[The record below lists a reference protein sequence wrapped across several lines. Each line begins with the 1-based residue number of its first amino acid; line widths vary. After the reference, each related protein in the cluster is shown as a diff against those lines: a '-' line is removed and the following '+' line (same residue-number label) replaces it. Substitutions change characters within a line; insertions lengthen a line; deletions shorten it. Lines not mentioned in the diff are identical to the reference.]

1 MRLRTRK
8 LASVLAVASTFMA
21 ATAGAQQAAGDA
33 ANTTA
38 PATGAPTAQPA
49 SRNSDQLQTVM
60 VTANKRKEDSS
71 KVATSI
77 SVISGDDLV
86 AQHIG
91 DFADMTRSIP
101 NISFSGGG
109 GGGDAGNGPGL
120 SNIEMRGV
128 SSTGGSATVGVY
140 LDDVSMTVAN
150 LYSMGSAEPKF
161 FDLDRVEVLR
171 GPQGTLYGASSM
183 GGTVKFI
190 SNQPNLKAQE
200 GSVYTEVSGSKGGGT
215 SYTGNAVFNQPIIPG
230 ELALRVGIQGGH
242 QAGYINQ
249 VSQDTG
255 AIISPGINK
264 EDDSVVRVALKW
276 APTRDLTI
284 TPSVFYQ
291 KVRTGDIDVAY
302 TQTQTGLPLPINQT
316 SKIVREPGNDK
327 LLVPS
332 LTVNYDT
339 GFGDLTSITSFF
351 QRNFSRIQDGS
362 TINSVVLGTQV
373 TDPALAAVVG
383 ALPSQVILGNQVRQ
397 FSQELRI
404 ASRPYDPSV
413 SPFTWVGGAYA
424 ANMHTNVAEHDPVNG
439 INAAFNAAGYSPSDP
454 DAVAG
459 AVTAGFPNDDSYAAQ
474 YHYHNRQTAVFGEA
488 NYYFAP
494 TLHATAGI
502 RYLQAKSSLEGTQAL
517 YYNNDGTNDGYSYNN
532 ISTTGN
538 KATPKFALTWEVDP
552 TDTVYAS
559 AAEGFRLGGASLKV
573 PQGLCGLANPSP
585 LTYAADSLWSYE
597 LGDKSRFL
605 NNRLS
610 VNASLFYIK
619 WKNMQQDIEL
629 ACDYNYDTN
638 VGAATSYGAEV
649 EIKAKPTSNLV
660 FDLAAG
666 VTHATLSDSDGQDA
680 GILGAVKGAN
690 IPGVPKFNMALTA
703 TYNFNLN
710 DDWYGFV
717 RAGAHWTGTSNGG
730 YSLLANGEDNPD
742 FHRPSYST
750 LDASAGLSYGKWDWT
765 IFVKN
770 MGNNQKVIQR
780 PIVQATTDEVYRIEP
795 RSIGISLGVKM

>member
-242 QAGYINQ
+242 HAVG
-249 VSQDTG
+249 VLPEG
-255 AIISPGINK
+255 AHRRHRRRLHADANRPAAAHQPDQQN
-264 EDDSVVRVALKW
+264 RA
-276 APTRDLTI
+276 
-284 TPSVFYQ
+284 
-291 KVRTGDIDVAY
+291 RTG
-302 TQTQTGLPLPINQT
+302 
-316 SKIVREPGNDK
+316 
-327 LLVPS
+327 
-332 LTVNYDT
+332 
-339 GFGDLTSITSFF
+339 
-351 QRNFSRIQDGS
+351 QRQ
-362 TINSVVLGTQV
+362 
-373 TDPALAAVVG
+373 
-383 ALPSQVILGNQVRQ
+383 
-397 FSQELRI
+397 
-404 ASRPYDPSV
+404 
-413 SPFTWVGGAYA
+413 
-424 ANMHTNVAEHDPVNG
+424 
-439 INAAFNAAGYSPSDP
+439 AAGAQP
-454 DAVAG
+454 D
-459 AVTAGFPNDDSYAAQ
+459 
-474 YHYHNRQTAVFGEA
+474 RQ
-488 NYYFAP
+488 
-494 TLHATAGI
+494 LRH
-502 RYLQAKSSLEGTQAL
+502 
-517 YYNNDGTNDGYSYNN
+517 
-532 ISTTGN
+532 
-538 KATPKFALTWEVDP
+538 
-552 TDTVYAS
+552 
-559 AAEGFRLGGASLKV
+559 RLRR
-573 PQGLCGLANPSP
+573 P
-585 LTYAADSLWSYE
+585 
-597 LGDKSRFL
+597 
-605 NNRLS
+605 
-610 VNASLFYIK
+610 
-619 WKNMQQDIEL
+619 
-629 ACDYNYDTN
+629 
-638 VGAATSYGAEV
+638 
-649 EIKAKPTSNLV
+649 
-660 FDLAAG
+660 DLD
-666 VTHATLSDSDGQDA
+666 HQ
-680 GILGAVKGAN
+680 
-690 IPGVPKFNMALTA
+690 
-703 TYNFNLN
+703 
-710 DDWYGFV
+710 
-717 RAGAHWTGTSNGG
+717 
-730 YSLLANGEDNPD
+730 LLPA
-742 FHRPSYST
+742 
-750 LDASAGLSYGKWDWT
+750 
-765 IFVKN
+765 
-770 MGNNQKVIQR
+770 
-780 PIVQATTDEVYRIEP
+780 
-795 RSIGISLGVKM
+795 

>member
-1 MRLRTRK
+1 
-8 LASVLAVASTFMA
+8 
-21 ATAGAQQAAGDA
+21 
-33 ANTTA
+33 
-38 PATGAPTAQPA
+38 
-49 SRNSDQLQTVM
+49 
-60 VTANKRKEDSS
+60 
-71 KVATSI
+71 
-77 SVISGDDLV
+77 
-86 AQHIG
+86 
-91 DFADMTRSIP
+91 
-101 NISFSGGG
+101 
-109 GGGDAGNGPGL
+109 
-120 SNIEMRGV
+120 
-128 SSTGGSATVGVY
+128 
-140 LDDVSMTVAN
+140 
-150 LYSMGSAEPKF
+150 
-161 FDLDRVEVLR
+161 
-171 GPQGTLYGASSM
+171 
-183 GGTVKFI
+183 
-190 SNQPNLKAQE
+190 
-200 GSVYTEVSGSKGGGT
+200 
-215 SYTGNAVFNQPIIPG
+215 
-230 ELALRVGIQGGH
+230 
-242 QAGYINQ
+242 

>member
-1 MRLRTRK
+1 M
-8 LASVLAVASTFMA
+8 
-21 ATAGAQQAAGDA
+21 
-33 ANTTA
+33 
-38 PATGAPTAQPA
+38 
-49 SRNSDQLQTVM
+49 
-60 VTANKRKEDSS
+60 
-71 KVATSI
+71 
-77 SVISGDDLV
+77 
-86 AQHIG
+86 
-91 DFADMTRSIP
+91 
-101 NISFSGGG
+101 
-109 GGGDAGNGPGL
+109 
-120 SNIEMRGV
+120 
-128 SSTGGSATVGVY
+128 
-140 LDDVSMTVAN
+140 
-150 LYSMGSAEPKF
+150 
-161 FDLDRVEVLR
+161 
-171 GPQGTLYGASSM
+171 
-183 GGTVKFI
+183 
-190 SNQPNLKAQE
+190 
-200 GSVYTEVSGSKGGGT
+200 
-215 SYTGNAVFNQPIIPG
+215 VFNQPIIPG

-242 QAGYINQ
+242 QGGYINQ

-255 AIISPGINK
+255 AVISPGINK

-291 KVRTGDIDVAY
+291 KVRTGDIDVSY

-316 SKIVREPGNDK
+316 SKLVREPGNDK

-332 LTVNYDT
+332 LTVNYGT
-339 GFGDLTSITSFF
+339 GYGDLTSITSFF
-351 QRNFSRIQDGS
+351 DRKFSRIQDGS

-373 TDPALAAVVG
+373 SDPALAAVVG
-383 ALPSQVILGNQVRQ
+383 ALPSQVFLGNQVRQ
-397 FSQELRI
+397 FSQELRF
-404 ASRPYDPSV
+404 ASRPYDAAV
-413 SPFTWVGGAYA
+413 SPVTWVGGAYV

-439 INAAFNAAGYSPSDP
+439 INAAFAAAGFSPSDP

-474 YHYHNRQTAVFGEA
+474 YHYHNRQAAVFGEA
-488 NYYFAP
+488 NYYFTPA
-494 TLHATAGI
+494 LHATAGV

-552 TDTVYAS
+552 ADTVYAS
-559 AAEGFRLGGASLKV
+559 AAQGFRLGGASLKV

-597 LGDKSRFL
+597 VGNKSRFL

-610 VNASLFYIK
+610 VYASLFYIK

-638 VGAATSYGAEV
+638 VGVATSYGAEV

-660 FDLAAG
+660 LDLAGG
-666 VTHATLSDSDGQDA
+666 VTHATLSDSDGEDA

-690 IPGVPKFNMALTA
+690 IPGVPKFNLALTA

-717 RAGAHWTGTSNGG
+717 RGGAHWTGTSNGG
-730 YSLLANGEDNPD
+730 YSLLASGDDNPD

-765 IFVKN
+765 VFVKN